1 MIGHAKSVFIRQ
13 NKLVMRFL
21 PLFLVAST
29 LSLDP
34 NSPVDYALEPHF
46 HGSQSAPS
54 TSLLVVKLDSVPKGN
69 KSIKKLPYLK
79 ETM

>member
-1 MIGHAKSVFIRQ
+1 MIGHAESMFVRQ
-13 NKLVMRFL
+13 NQLEMRFL

-54 TSLLVVKLDSVPKGN
+54 TSLLIVKLDSVPKGN
-69 KSIKKLPYLK
+69 KSLKKNFR
-79 ETM
+79 M